1 MLSVWHKE
9 DVFNTRRARGWTGP
23 VLLEYPKDW
32 HYVGEAWSFSRTNW
46 TLNLYF
52 VADGTG
58 VHGADSV
65 ESIAGKL
72 IGVG

>member
-32 HYVGEAWSFSRTNW
+32 HYVGEA
-46 TLNLYF
+46 
-52 VADGTG
+52 
-58 VHGADSV
+58 
-65 ESIAGKL
+65 
-72 IGVG
+72 